1 MTTETSTRMSLV
13 AHLTE
18 LRRRLTV
25 CLVAV
30 AAGAVIVYV
39 FFGDLLRFIST
50 PYRAIDPTTKL
61 IATGVADQFL
71 LRLTVATYGG
81 IIIAMPVIL
90 WELWRFIT
98 PGLNPKEKRYSIPFL
113 LSSVVL
119 FTAGAAVGWFT
130 LEPALKFL
138 YGAGG
143 GEIQQLNTAKNYVN
157 FVVLIFLA
165 FGLSFEFPIVLMF
178 LLIARVVSTAQ
189 LRKGRRLAIVLIA
202 VFAAVITPSQDP
214 YSLLFM
220 AAPMYLFFEST
231 IVIGRIMKR

>member
-1 MTTETSTRMSLV
+1 MPLV
-13 AHLTE
+13 AHLAE
-18 LRRRLTV
+18 LRQRLV
-25 CLVAV
+25 ICIVAV
-30 AAGAVIVYV
+30 ALGGIIVYI
-39 FFGDLLRFIST
+39 FFGRLLELISA
-50 PYRAIDPTTKL
+50 PYLAINDTKL

-81 IIIAMPVIL
+81 IILAMPVIL

-98 PGLNPKEKRYSIPFL
+98 PGLNPKEKRYAIPFL
-113 LSSVVL
+113 LSSIVL
-119 FTAGAAVGWFT
+119 FVAGAVVGWFT
-130 LEPALKFL
+130 LEPALRFL

-165 FGLSFEFPIVLMF
+165 FGISFEFPVVLVF
-178 LLIARVVSTAQ
+178 LLIARVITTAQ
-189 LRKGRRLAIVLIA
+189 LRKGRRLAIVLIT

-220 AAPMYLFFEST
+220 AVPMYLFFEGA
-231 IVIGRIMKR
+231 ILIGRFLKR